1 MFSKF
6 SVDAPS
12 FDPWSTMPHKV
23 SEQPLSTPYDSDF
36 PPMLTKEEEK
46 IRDLERKLDL
56 KTSELHHART
66 CHREEKKEL
75 EEKISSLEH
84 RNTFLEKKKDKY
96 KEISFNYKKDLD
108 AICEKKESLEKEM
121 KNLQHQHALQK
132 DTIKYLH
139 SDIEILQER
148 RNREHNKLVDEYSSR
163 IANYERSTQDLR
175 IVINNQDSLIRKAN
189 EKEREA
195 KNETATWIGRSLKLH
210 WIIKEMKKVGAIKLP
225 EHDWAIDMVDEIEF
239 PNSDESNPV
248 PSVFMSVPNII
259 RERYLPSAEDAHME
273 WVDSEEEEEIY
284 SDLSRQA
291 RDLSANINPKLSEL
305 LSTDPEKARSSIT
318 LIQSH
323 IRGFLVRK
331 RDPKLRQLIN
341 NPSMIKEAIEYIIH
355 HVYPRREHIDPSI
368 SQYNTYY
375 HPDYHSDYQSDDSD
389 YDDETNEIEDLQRAI
404 TRSII
409 SRERDER
416 IREVNS
422 LDLDISCLFE

>member
-56 KTSELHHART
+56 KNSELHHART

-108 AICEKKESLEKEM
+108 EIHTSKESLEKEM
-121 KNLQHQHALQK
+121 KNLQHRHAQQK
-132 DTIKYLH
+132 DTINYLH

-148 RNREHNKLVDEYSSR
+148 RNREHNKLVAEYSSR
-163 IANYERSTQDLR
+163 IANYERSTQDLQ
-175 IVINNQDSLIRKAN
+175 ISINIQDSLIQKAVSEVKKEKI
-189 EKEREA
+189 EKE
-195 KNETATWIGRSLKLH
+195 TWIGRSLKLH

-239 PNSDESNPV
+239 PNADESHNV
-248 PSVFMSVPNII
+248 PSVFYSVPSII

-273 WVDSEEEEEIY
+273 WIDSEEEEEIY

-291 RDLSANINPKLSEL
+291 RDLSENINPKLSEL

-331 RDPKLRQLIN
+331 RDPKLRLN
-341 NPSMIKEAIEYIIH
+341 DPYMIKEAIQYLLH
-355 HVYPRREHIDPSI
+355 RVYPRREHINPSI
-368 SQYNTYY
+368 SHSEFNTYN
-375 HPDYHSDYQSDDSD
+375 SDYQSDDSE
-389 YDDETNEIEDLQRAI
+389 YDEINEIEDLQRAI